1 MTKSEV
7 RPGELALR
15 ENQGK
20 GDGAAAAVLGGFF
33 WEDDGYVLVSILTF
47 SLSLFLSY
55 SVALHNETEQKLD
68 VGNQKI
74 EKIKQK

>member
-47 SLSLFLSY
+47 SLSLCFSLTLWLFTMRQSK
-55 SVALHNETEQKLD
+55 SSMWGIRKLR
-68 VGNQKI
+68 K
-74 EKIKQK
+74 